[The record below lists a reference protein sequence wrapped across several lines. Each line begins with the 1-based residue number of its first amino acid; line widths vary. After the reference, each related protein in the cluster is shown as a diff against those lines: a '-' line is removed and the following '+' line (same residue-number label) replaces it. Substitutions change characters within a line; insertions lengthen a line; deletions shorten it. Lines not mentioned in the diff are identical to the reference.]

1 MSLKRKAGLVQHL
14 WGREHGLPK
23 KPRTLYPEAADLLAE
38 EKATLPARNQVND
51 LAKKKGEVLLLC
63 RFLTALIRP

>member
-23 KPRTLYPEAADLLAE
+23 KPRTLYKDASDLLAE
-38 EKATLPARNQVND
+38 EKATLPARNQVHIMQH
-51 LAKKKGEVLLLC
+51 KFGC
-63 RFLTALIRP
+63 H